1 MTKIEASQLVAVLF
15 ASYPSAHLERN
26 NVDAYVTGIIDLSA
40 NDANA
45 AVTRLRRTS
54 KFLPS
59 IAEIREACTAQ
70 THGAVRS
77 GESAWGELMQAKRR
91 HGYDYGPIDV
101 QRRLRD
107 PIFGDPLIKQCLT
120 LWGGWNALA
129 LADDDAADRAR
140 FIALFAGLAGQE
152 RQDLTAGKALPL
164 PQRTGPVLAPPLT
177 VAKAEPRAPMP
188 VAELMAALTPERP
201 ANRPPSAFAGR
212 KLTAEEIDAA
222 LGGAEE
228 QRASGVD
235 AKAKRAK

>member
-40 NDANA
+40 NEANA

-77 GESAWGELMQAKRR
+77 GESAWAELMMAKRKY
-91 HGYDYGPIDV
+91 GYDYGPSNV
-101 QRRLRD
+101 PRRLRD
-107 PIFGDPLIKQCLT
+107 PLFGDPLIKQCLA
-120 LWGGWNALA
+120 LWGGWNAFA

-152 RQDLTAGKALPL
+152 RQNLTAGKALPL
-164 PQRTGPVLAPPLT
+164 PQRAPVPVLAPPLT

-188 VAELMAALTPERP
+188 VAALVAAIKPERP

-222 LGGAEE
+222 LGEPE
-228 QRASGVD
+228 QRKA
-235 AKAKRAK
+235 AK